1 VLLLYSQIKNFLK
14 IFFLYKKKNL
24 AFINSEF
31 QLINL
36 IELIDKK
43 KINNDQIIIFIGFG
57 RPEYLILKNYFNI
70 LKKLK
75 KEINICKI
83 KINSFLLFCIIIIN
97 IFRKYN
103 SISVGRYLSES
114 FFLNFFLHSQYK
126 YILDDGVEN
135 LNFKKFNI
143 FNTCKFNLINFFF
156 LKRINKIIFFTIF
169 YNYFRKFY
177 YIGNS
182 YAYLK
187 TFYKKKKKEKKILF
201 LGGGIL
207 SDNIISR
214 NDYYK
219 FLLKIKKKFKNYS
232 LIYYPHPLEINDQNL
247 KFFLKNKNIPFVIK
261 KLPINLDLLDFKT
274 YPEIV
279 ISPFST
285 ALISLSLLLKEYKI
299 KFYYCSPKFFEVSKF
314 SKDIKISYQYFNS
327 QNEILKLN
335 V

>member
-1 VLLLYSQIKNFLK
+1 VLLLYSQIRNFFT

-24 AFINSEF
+24 AFLNSEF

-36 IELIDKK
+36 IELINKK
-43 KINNDQIIIFIGFG
+43 KINNNQIILFIGFG
-57 RPEYLILKNYFNI
+57 RSEYLILKNYLNI
-70 LKKLK
+70 LKKLNK
-75 KEINICKI
+75 KLHICEIG
-83 KINSFLLFCIIIIN
+83 INSFLLFCITITH
-97 IFRKYN
+97 IFRKYD
-103 SISVGRYLSES
+103 SIIVGRYLSES
-114 FFLNFFLHSQYK
+114 LFLNFFLHSEYK

-135 LNFKKFNI
+135 LNFKKFNF
-143 FNTCKFNLINFFF
+143 FNTCKFKFINFFF
-156 LKRINKIIFFTIF
+156 SKRIDKIIFFTIF
-169 YNYFRKFY
+169 YNFFRKFNH
-177 YIGNS
+177 IQNN

-187 TFYKKKKKEKKILF
+187 TFYKKKKKDKKILF

-207 SDNIISR
+207 TDNIISR

-299 KFYYCSPKFFEVSKF
+299 KFYYCCPKFFEVSKF

-335 V
+335 I